1 MPAVGNQ
8 APDRRA
14 ALLDCREPSLRRYAL
29 RMLRNATKLNPDDT
43 DDAAIFRQRAEM
55 FIGAVPMALLAV
67 VINASVLAWFLH
79 GTAPPATLAT
89 WLTAMGLLSLARWLD
104 ARAARDAAPHPARLR
119 RHLRRAQ
126 AGLLASG
133 ALWGMT
139 SLVLFPADDVARQ
152 AMLTVVLAGI
162 AAGSVTTFSVFLR
175 TTWALLALTLV
186 PLFSRMLLQQTEVGY
201 AIALL
206 TLLYF
211 VLMLSTARRF
221 QRTLIDSLRV
231 AHARERAEATA
242 VQHAYYDMLT
252 TLPNR
257 RLLCDR
263 LQLDLVRH
271 AQNSQAGA
279 LLLLDIDRFQR
290 INSSFGHAAGNHLIQ
305 GVAARIND
313 LLGGRYTIARI
324 DGDRFAIV
332 LTELGDANPAAANRA
347 RQWAENLRRVLA
359 MPLELDA
366 REIQLSVSI
375 GIALFPGDGD
385 TPDELLRAAE
395 SALTQAKAAGRD
407 CTRFYL
413 PQMQAAAMARMELEG
428 ALRRTLRAGALEL
441 YYQPQCDRHGRIL
454 SAEALLRWPSDDD
467 AGMVASPS
475 VFVPMAEDSGL
486 IHELGEWVISE
497 AMRDIKTL
505 DREAGPLRP
514 QRIALN
520 VSPIQFRQAD
530 FAGTL
535 ASRLLADHLDPQRLE
550 LEITEHVLVADFQ
563 DIARKMTRLRELG
576 VHFSV
581 DDFGTGYSSL
591 SYLKRLP
598 LDALKIDRSFVRDVT
613 KDRSDATIVETIID
627 MAHRL
632 GLRVIAEGV
641 DKPEVKAFLEQR
653 GCDRYQGFLL
663 YRPMPLAALIAT
675 LRDQGR
681 AAG

>member
-1 MPAVGNQ
+1 
-8 APDRRA
+8 
-14 ALLDCREPSLRRYAL
+14 
-29 RMLRNATKLNPDDT
+29 MLRNATKLNTDTT
-43 DDAAIFRQRAEM
+43 DDAAIFAQRADM

-67 VINASVLAWFLH
+67 VVNAGVLAWFLM
-79 GTAPPATLAT
+79 GTSSLAAVAL
-89 WLTAMGLLSLARWLD
+89 WLGAVGVLSLARLLD
-104 ARAARDAAPHPARLR
+104 ARAARKAARQPERLR

-126 AGLLASG
+126 VGVLASG
-133 ALWGMT
+133 GLWGAA
-139 SLVLFPADDVARQ
+139 SLFLFPADDVVRQ
-152 AMLTVVLAGI
+152 AMLTVILAGI
-162 AAGSVTTFSVFLR
+162 SAGSVTTFSVFLH
-175 TTWALLALTLV
+175 TCWGLLALTLV
-186 PLFSRMLLQQTEVGY
+186 PLLARMLMLQTEVGY
-201 AIALL
+201 GIALL
-206 TLLYF
+206 TCLYL
-211 VLMLSTARRF
+211 VLMLNISRRF
-221 QRTLIDSLRV
+221 HRTLVDSLCI

-263 LQLDLVRH
+263 LQLDLARH
-271 AQNSQAGA
+271 AQNGQAGA
-279 LLLLDIDRFQR
+279 LLLMDIDRFQR
-290 INSSFGHAAGNHLIQ
+290 INNSFGHDTGNRLIR
-305 GVAARIND
+305 GVATRIND

-324 DGDRFAIV
+324 EGDRFAIV
-332 LTELGDANPAAANRA
+332 LTELGDASPAAANRA

-359 MPLELDA
+359 MPLDVDA

-385 TPDELLRAAE
+385 TPDDLLRAAE
-395 SALTQAKAAGRD
+395 SALTQAKEAGRD

-428 ALRRTLRAGALEL
+428 ALRRALRSGALAL
-441 YYQPQCDRHGRIL
+441 HYQPQCDRHGRIL
-454 SAEALLRWPSDDD
+454 TVEALIRWPSNGN
-467 AGMVASPS
+467 AEMVASPS

-497 AMRDIKTL
+497 ALRDIKTL
-505 DREAGPLRP
+505 DRETGPLRP
-514 QRIALN
+514 QRVALN
-520 VSPIQFRQAD
+520 VSPLQFRQAD

-535 ASRLLADHLDPQRLE
+535 ASRLLADQLDPQRLE
-550 LEITEHVLVADFQ
+550 LELTEHVLVADFQ
-563 DIARKMTRLRELG
+563 DTARKMNRLRELG

-613 KDRSDATIVETIID
+613 KDSSDATIVETIID

-632 GLRVIAEGV
+632 GLRVVAEGV
-641 DKPEVKAFLEQR
+641 DKPETKAFLEQR

-663 YRPMPLAALIAT
+663 YRPMPLATLIAT
-675 LRDQGR
+675 LREQGR